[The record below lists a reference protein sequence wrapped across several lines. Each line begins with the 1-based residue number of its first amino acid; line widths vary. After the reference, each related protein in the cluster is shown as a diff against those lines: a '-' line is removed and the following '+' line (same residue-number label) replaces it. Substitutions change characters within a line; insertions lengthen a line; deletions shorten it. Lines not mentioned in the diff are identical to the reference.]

1 MTKNKLKIGFDLD
14 GVIVDKPFF
23 MPKSIIEYL
32 YRAHNGNHKKK
43 YRYPK
48 YKLEIWLR
56 QFSHHWFFRK
66 PLKNNLEEIKTFIK
80 DNDANAFIV
89 SSRYNFLKNKTLAW
103 FNYHKLNGF
112 FQSIN
117 INFSNQQP
125 HISKEQAIKKLN
137 LDYYF
142 DDDPVTV
149 DYLKTKIPQ
158 TKCLL
163 VKNNIKEFLTKIDK
177 L

>member
-1 MTKNKLKIGFDLD
+1 MGKKELRVGFDLD

-23 MPKSIIEYL
+23 MPKPIIEWL
-32 YRAHNGNHKKK
+32 YRAHNGNHKK

-48 YKLEIWLR
+48 YKTEIWLR

-66 PLKNNLEEIKTFIK
+66 PLKNNLKEIKNFIK
-80 DNDANAFIV
+80 NKEATAFIV
-89 SSRYNFLKNKTLAW
+89 SSRYNFLKERTLAW
-103 FNYHKLNGF
+103 FNYHELNGF

-125 HISKEQAIKKLN
+125 HVSKEKTIRKLN

-142 DDDPVTV
+142 DDDRITI
-149 DYLKTKIPQ
+149 DYLKNKIPQ
-158 TKCLL
+158 TEFFL
-163 VKNNIKEFLTKIDK
+163 VKNNLKDLLKKIDTS
-177 L
+177 